1 MLTFKFLQRVSC
13 IFLVGNFLVFFL
25 LELLYSMS
33 FCLSFTCLVMG
44 YFFMGWRHLEKA
56 CCDGKIKLLVTHK
69 SFSPFKFLQRVSCF
83 FSCWKFSCI
92 VLVGI
97 IVFNVL
103 LFKFYLFCDGLFF
116 HGMKTFGKCM
126 LWWQNQ
132 VACHAQ
138 KFFLH
143 HVNTSARSTNSVV
156 SSFQW
161 TQTGFTCIS

>member
-1 MLTFKFLQRVSC
+1 MLFLLTFKFLQRVSC

-103 LFKFYLFCDGLFF
+103 LFKFYLFCDGIHCGNPTSWITFRCNELKLFWEQ
-116 HGMKTFGKCM
+116 
-126 LWWQNQ
+126 LRS
-132 VACHAQ
+132 
-138 KFFLH
+138 
-143 HVNTSARSTNSVV
+143 HV
-156 SSFQW
+156 F
-161 TQTGFTCIS
+161 CIVHR